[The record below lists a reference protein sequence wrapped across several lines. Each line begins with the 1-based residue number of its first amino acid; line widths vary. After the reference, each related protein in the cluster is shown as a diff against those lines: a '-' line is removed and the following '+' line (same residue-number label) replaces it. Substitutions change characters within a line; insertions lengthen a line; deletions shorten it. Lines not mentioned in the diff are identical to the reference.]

1 LLRCEACKFFLYDEE
16 IMAGWSLNDS
26 DLNVKCVHCS
36 SLLVPKLYISV
47 KDLETIHKYAQDN
60 YLFNPDELNTNLH
73 PFNDIDPV
81 EFEDATSTGRQQPID
96 M

>member
-1 LLRCEACKFFLYDEE
+1 MYDEE

-36 SLLVPKLYISV
+36 ALLVPKLFITI
-47 KDLETIHKYAQDN
+47 KDLETIYKFAQEN
-60 YLFNPDELNTNLH
+60 YLLNPEKLNTNLH
-73 PFNDIDPV
+73 PFNDIDPIK
-81 EFEDATSTGRQQPID
+81 FEDSTSTSYEKPID